1 MNEFAAQRVGAPDA
15 SRRHLLSHRLRGRR
29 RALGLTQQQVA
40 ERLDGLGVRTNN
52 RALSSLER
60 GAGLDGSRLPE
71 LAAALECSVTYLLGL
86 TADPQRWRP
95 DAEWRAVDDVARP
108 RASRPRGASA
118 GGTQPRIL
126 GPDVPD
132 RNTRLA
138 TSRA

>member
-1 MNEFAAQRVGAPDA
+1 MNEFVDQRAGAPDT

-29 RALGLTQQQVA
+29 RVLGLTQQQVA

-60 GAGLDGSRLPE
+60 GAGLDGSKLPE
-71 LAAALECSVTYLLGL
+71 LAVALECSVTYLLGL

-95 DAEWRAVDDVARP
+95 DAGWRAVDDVGQP
-108 RASRPRGASA
+108 RASRPRWASA

-132 RNTRLA
+132 GNAPLA
-138 TSRA
+138 AGA